1 MGRPSNA
8 APGQWLILKSFCD
21 PKVLRV
27 EDKTS
32 RVGWKIEFQDA
43 CLDWPAMHFTHLV
56 PIKLPPYCNC
66 TGQWLILKSFCGPKV
81 RGLKTKQGYGESVG
95 QSRAPWLG
103 GLEGHNPDDHLRTRF
118 DTISLWPAI
127 SSLMMQRL
135 VGRQLHLIYNGTQI
149 WTKLIKR
156 GIICKQP
163 DITCAHCW
171 PSLFLSVILQKQSN
185 SIVTIDIIQTNL

>member
-1 MGRPSNA
+1 MHV
-8 APGQWLILKSFCD
+8 WLWPTLTCSAFH
-21 PKVLRV
+21 PLGLH
-27 EDKTS
+27 KTS
-32 RVGWKIEFQDA
+32 SIWVGH
-43 CLDWPAMHFTHLV
+43 C
-56 PIKLPPYCNC
+56 C

-149 WTKLIKR
+149 WTKQINKLIKR
-156 GIICKQP
+156 GIICKQL
-163 DITCAHCW
+163 DITCAHCCTYTTSVFMDD
-171 PSLFLSVILQKQSN
+171 PHCFYLLFFKSKATVLSL
-185 SIVTIDIIQTNL
+185 SI